1 MELERKSIDEMTKA
15 ELKRE
20 LDGLRCEYDTLKVK
34 DDIIKILDRMP
45 TSIELE
51 EIRKYA
57 EKVYQKSIDKSNWL
71 GGARVCTLKECTK
84 CKSVLQRK
92 LSASLKRVLRM
103 LTLPK
108 WGRSWI

>member
-51 EIRKYA
+51 EIR
-57 EKVYQKSIDKSNWL
+57 
-71 GGARVCTLKECTK
+71 
-84 CKSVLQRK
+84 
-92 LSASLKRVLRM
+92 SL
-103 LTLPK
+103 
-108 WGRSWI
+108 